1 MLLDWKNVMKGGII
15 GPTLV
20 YFKHYTFI
28 TRDIASVLIYYMR
41 LVQSPKDRHFIS
53 QACVFASS
61 NNSTRSSGFETPR
74 DGKYVP
80 GWQWLVQ
87 WRWRK
92 HPKVQVAP
100 SRPLSSYCAVRQA
113 CYPQNTEQLLECM
126 PIKTLE
132 MPVCYT
138 LTYRNWRA
146 RLQSCAQ
153 MPVSTASCV
162 GCGGVANE
170 QVSVRPSV
178 GAIIGCAAVS
188 TGSVTSDAI
197 AALKWFTICIYFFC
211 QPVRV

>member
-132 MPVCYT
+132 MLVCYT
-138 LTYRNWRA
+138 LTYRNWR
-146 RLQSCAQ
+146 RDSK
-153 MPVSTASCV
+153 
-162 GCGGVANE
+162 VALRCL
-170 QVSVRPSV
+170 SVPLLV
-178 GAIIGCAAVS
+178 WAAAVWH
-188 TGSVTSDAI
+188 TN
-197 AALKWFTICIYFFC
+197 KWARARRWELSSGAQQY
-211 QPVRV
+211 QQDQLPAMQLLL